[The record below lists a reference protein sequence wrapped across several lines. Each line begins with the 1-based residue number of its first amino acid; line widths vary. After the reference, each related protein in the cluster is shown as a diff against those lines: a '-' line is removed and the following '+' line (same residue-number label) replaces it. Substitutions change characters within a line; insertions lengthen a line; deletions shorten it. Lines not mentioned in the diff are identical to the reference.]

1 MTLEEALAKVTDQ
14 EAKATLQK
22 IITDQNKYIG
32 QLEQIS
38 KAAKPATGVT
48 DDITLKY
55 LEKNMRRDVIAE
67 AVNIIKQDVSDEVYN
82 AVEPDFMAFLDK
94 TMKKENTTVEFCTD
108 AFSLVYGKCLR
119 KKDHAVNQIGKGTSP
134 QSTTPTPQG
143 AATNGQSVAT
153 VQNIIK
159 NQPPIITDRDL
170 VGGSNQGVPSNEPQV
185 KNTRDAFKSLKD
197 RFGNVGGNR
206 FQ

>member
-1 MTLEEALAKVTDQ
+1 MTLEEALAKVADAD
-14 EAKATLQK
+14 AKATLQK

-32 QLEQIS
+32 QLEQNL

-67 AVNIIKQDVSDEVYN
+67 AVNIIKQDVSEEIYN
-82 AVEPDFMAFLDK
+82 AVEADFLAFLDK
-94 TMKKENTTVEFCTD
+94 TMKKENTTIEFCTD
-108 AFSLVYGKCLR
+108 AFSLVLGKCLR
-119 KKDHAVNQIGKGTSP
+119 KKDHAVNQIGKGTTP

-143 AATNGQSVAT
+143 ATTNGQSVAT

-159 NQPPIITDRDL
+159 NQPPIITDRDIT
-170 VGGSNQGVPSNEPQV
+170 GGSNQGVPTNEAPV

>member
-1 MTLEEALAKVTDQ
+1 MTLEEALAKVADAD
-14 EAKATLQK
+14 AKATLQK

-32 QLEQIS
+32 QLEQNL

-67 AVNIIKQDVSDEVYN
+67 AVNIIKQDVSEEIYN
-82 AVEPDFMAFLDK
+82 AVEADFIAFLDK
-94 TMKKENTTVEFCTD
+94 TMKKENTTIEFCTD
-108 AFSLVYGKCLR
+108 AFSLVLGKCLR
-119 KKDHAVNQIGKGTSP
+119 KKDHAVNQIGKGTNP

-143 AATNGQSVAT
+143 ATTNGQSVAT

-159 NQPPIITDRDL
+159 NQPPIITDRDIT
-170 VGGSNQGVPSNEPQV
+170 GGSNQGVPTNEAPV